1 MSNVW
6 VGVDTGGTFTDVVA
20 LLEDGTIRAKKLPST
35 PEDYSR
41 AVIEGLSAVLGT
53 LDGGQAKLR
62 EVVHG
67 TTVATNAILEGK
79 GGRAGL
85 ITTRGFRDV
94 LEVARHRRPQQYG
107 INWQKTRPLVPRY
120 LRLEV
125 NERLDHLGRVLRP
138 LDPKEVE
145 AALDL
150 LLDRGAESIAVC
162 LLHSYANPAHE
173 QLIQEVAT
181 RRHPGLFLSL
191 SSSINPEPKEY
202 ERTSTTVVNAVVQ
215 PVVARY
221 LDSLEQ
227 KLRHTYE
234 ETPLFLMQCNGGKIG
249 SAAARERPVE
259 IIESGP
265 AAGVV
270 ASKYL
275 SDTLGL
281 PNLITFDMGGTTA
294 KASLVEQG
302 EYTQTMDYEVGAGV
316 TTTSRLLR
324 GAGHTVRVPA
334 IDLAEVG
341 AGAGS
346 IVWLDQEGVPRVGP
360 HSAGADPGPACYG
373 QGGMEPTITD
383 VNLVLG
389 YLNPDHFL
397 GGEKLLDPASAL
409 ETFEKRVAGPLGLS
423 LEDAAFGAR
432 ELANEQMI
440 RALKAVSAER
450 GRDPREFVL
459 AAFGGAGPVHAADMA
474 RLLGIPRVIVPVNP
488 GLWSAAGLLM
498 ANLQRYFSAA
508 YRGLLTQVDLAEL
521 NRVWDGLEDHARTT
535 LEGERY
541 DSSGVSF
548 SRSADLRYLE
558 QAWELTIGCPA
569 GPLEPVGRDIL
580 IGAFGAEHQR
590 RYGHQSPAD
599 QIEIVHVR
607 VTANAPR
614 ATPAM
619 AGWEGARPGTVAS
632 GTGHRGAYF
641 GPSYGKREVAILGR
655 GDLGSQPTRGPLVI
669 EEYDSTTVVPPF
681 ASASLDRYG
690 NIAIDLH
697 L

>member
-1 MSNVW
+1 M
-6 VGVDTGGTFTDVVA
+6 
-20 LLEDGTIRAKKLPST
+20 
-35 PEDYSR
+35 
-41 AVIEGLSAVLGT
+41 
-53 LDGGQAKLR
+53 
-62 EVVHG
+62 
-67 TTVATNAILEGK
+67 
-79 GGRAGL
+79 
-85 ITTRGFRDV
+85 
-94 LEVARHRRPQQYG
+94 
-107 INWQKTRPLVPRY
+107 PRY

-125 NERLDHLGRVLRP
+125 DERLDHLGRVLRP

-173 QLIQEVAT
+173 QLFQEVAT

-249 SAAARERPVE
+249 SAVARERPVE

-270 ASKYL
+270 ACKYL

-346 IVWLDQEGVPRVGP
+346 ISLAGPGGGAPRGSPQRGSRPRSRMLRTGWDGADHHRRESGAGVP
-360 HSAGADPGPACYG
+360 
-373 QGGMEPTITD
+373 EP
-383 VNLVLG
+383 
-389 YLNPDHFL
+389 
-397 GGEKLLDPASAL
+397 
-409 ETFEKRVAGPLGLS
+409 RPLPWG
-423 LEDAAFGAR
+423 R
-432 ELANEQMI
+432 
-440 RALKAVSAER
+440 KAPRR
-450 GRDPREFVL
+450 G
-459 AAFGGAGPVHAADMA
+459 
-474 RLLGIPRVIVPVNP
+474 
-488 GLWSAAGLLM
+488 
-498 ANLQRYFSAA
+498 
-508 YRGLLTQVDLAEL
+508 
-521 NRVWDGLEDHARTT
+521 
-535 LEGERY
+535 
-541 DSSGVSF
+541 
-548 SRSADLRYLE
+548 
-558 QAWELTIGCPA
+558 
-569 GPLEPVGRDIL
+569 
-580 IGAFGAEHQR
+580 QR
-590 RYGHQSPAD
+590 RG
-599 QIEIVHVR
+599 
-607 VTANAPR
+607 
-614 ATPAM
+614 
-619 AGWEGARPGTVAS
+619 G
-632 GTGHRGAYF
+632 
-641 GPSYGKREVAILGR
+641 L
-655 GDLGSQPTRGPLVI
+655 
-669 EEYDSTTVVPPF
+669 
-681 ASASLDRYG
+681 
-690 NIAIDLH
+690 
-697 L
+697 